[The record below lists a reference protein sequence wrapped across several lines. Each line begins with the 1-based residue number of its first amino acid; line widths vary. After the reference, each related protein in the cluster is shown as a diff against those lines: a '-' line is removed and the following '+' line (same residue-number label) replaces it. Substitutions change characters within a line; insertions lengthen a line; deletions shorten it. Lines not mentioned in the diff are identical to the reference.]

1 MGLFDPNKNAP
12 PLKRRGV
19 SFRQTHLLYRD
30 HNLTNPP
37 QRQARRSTS
46 RGFTLIELMIVVAII
61 GILVAVA
68 LPAYHYYT
76 IRAMVSEGLNLAEAA
91 KVAVGEGFQANS
103 INGVSTAASSW
114 TFTATKYVSN
124 VTISPTD
131 GTIVVYYQVA
141 NIPQLAGANT
151 LTLTPQI
158 NLGGT
163 YTLLSGVGGA
173 VGTID
178 WACSSVTSTTASSTS
193 PSMLVSIAGTML
205 GRYAPAQCR

>member
-1 MGLFDPNKNAP
+1 MTKLPQC
-12 PLKRRGV
+12 LRR
-19 SFRQTHLLYRD
+19 QPT
-30 HNLTNPP
+30 
-37 QRQARRSTS
+37 Q
-46 RGFTLIELMIVVAII
+46 RGFTLIELMIVVAIV

-76 IRAMVSEGLNLAEAA
+76 IRAMISEGLNLAEAA
-91 KVAVGEGFQANS
+91 KVAVGEGFQANG
-103 INGVSTAASSW
+103 ITGVTTAANSW

-131 GTIVVYYQVA
+131 GTIVVYYQTT

-158 NLGGT
+158 NLGGA

-178 WACSSVTSTTASSTS
+178 WACSSVTSTTATNNS
-193 PSMLVSIAGTML
+193 PSMLVSVAGTMQ